1 MVVFRGKLYDA
12 RMTEHVRA
20 DLPDWIRT
28 LAESRPFGADDRRG
42 TANLIDAA
50 ARARAAACIRTGNSV
65 SLARPLRGGD
75 YNATAARP
83 GFRHETWYRPDPD
96 GTGWGQDH
104 VVLNP
109 HGLQNT
115 HLDALN
121 HVAVDGTFYGGRPVT
136 GQEQGSADVLAPD
149 GLVTRAIYVDIP
161 FHRGTDWADRPV
173 DGADIDAALGDSRLV
188 LEPGD
193 ALCLDMGRDRFEA
206 ASGHMLG
213 GPETG
218 QDAGGG
224 LSADGARW
232 VAEHRVSILAWD
244 MLDSR
249 DAKAAHASAH
259 VLTWAIGLLLL
270 DNCDFAALRRA
281 HGRGT
286 GVAGALVVSL
296 LAVEG
301 ANGVNLNPLVLT

>member
-1 MVVFRGKLYDA
+1 
-12 RMTEHVRA
+12 MTEPVRVE
-20 DLPDWIRT
+20 LPDWIRA
-28 LAESRPFGADDRRG
+28 LAASHPFGVDDRRG

-50 ARARAAACIRTGNSV
+50 ARARAAACIRTGDSV
-65 SLARPLRGGD
+65 SLARPLLGGD
-75 YNATAARP
+75 YNTTAERP
-83 GFRHETWYRPDPD
+83 GFRHETWYRPAPD

-104 VVLNP
+104 LVLNP

-115 HLDALN
+115 HLDALS

-136 GQEQGSADVLAPD
+136 DAEQGSADVLAPD
-149 GLVTRAIYVDIP
+149 GLVTRAVYVDIP
-161 FHRGTDWADRPV
+161 HHRGTDWAERPV
-173 DGADIDAALGDSRLV
+173 DRADIDAALADAGLV

-206 ASGHMLG
+206 ATGHILG
-213 GPETG
+213 GPETE

-249 DAKAAHASAH
+249 EAKAAHASAH
-259 VLTWAIGLLLL
+259 ILTWAIGLLLL
-270 DNCDFAALRRA
+270 DNCDFAALRDA
-281 HGRGT
+281 HGPGT
-286 GVAGALVVSL
+286 KVAGALVVAP

>member
-1 MVVFRGKLYDA
+1 MFRRKLYDA
-12 RMTEHVRA
+12 RVTELARV
-20 DLPDWIRT
+20 DMPDWIRA
-28 LAESRPFGADDRRG
+28 LAASQPFGAGDRRG

-65 SLARPLRGGD
+65 SLARPLLGGD
-75 YNATAARP
+75 YNVTAERP
-83 GFRHETWYRPDPD
+83 GFRHETWYSPVPD

-104 VVLNP
+104 LVLNP

-136 GQEQGSADVLAPD
+136 DAEQGSADVLGPD

-161 FHRGTDWADRPV
+161 GQCGTEWADRPV
-173 DGADIDAALGDSRLV
+173 DGADIDEALAGAGLV

-206 ASGHMLG
+206 ARGHMLG
-213 GPETG
+213 GPETD

-224 LSADGARW
+224 LSGDGARW
-232 VAEHRVSILAWD
+232 VAEHQVSILAWD

-249 DAKAAHASAH
+249 EAKETHASAH
-259 VLTWAIGLLLL
+259 ILTWAIGLLLL

-281 HGRGT
+281 RGRGT

-301 ANGVNLNPLVLT
+301 ANGVNLNPLVLS

>member
-1 MVVFRGKLYDA
+1 
-12 RMTEHVRA
+12 MTEHVRA
-20 DLPDWIRT
+20 ELPDWIRT
-28 LAESRPFGADDRRG
+28 LAESRPFGADDRLG

-75 YNATAARP
+75 YNATAERP

-121 HVAVDGTFYGGRPVT
+121 HVAVDGTFYGGRPVA

-161 FHRGTDWADRPV
+161 LHRGTDWADRPV
-173 DGADIDAALGDSRLV
+173 DGADIGAALGDSGLV

-244 MLDSR
+244 ILDSR

-296 LAVEG
+296 LAIEG

>member
-1 MVVFRGKLYDA
+1 
-12 RMTEHVRA
+12 MTEPVRVEM
-20 DLPDWIRT
+20 PDWIRT
-28 LAESRPFGADDRRG
+28 LAASHPFGVHDRRG

-50 ARARAAACIRTGNSV
+50 ARARAVACIRTGDSV
-65 SLARPLRGGD
+65 SLARPLLGGD
-75 YNATAARP
+75 YNTTAERP
-83 GFRHETWYRPDPD
+83 GFRHETWYQPAPD

-104 VVLNP
+104 LVLNP

-115 HLDALN
+115 HLDALS

-136 GQEQGSADVLAPD
+136 DAEQGSADVLAPD
-149 GLVTRAIYVDIP
+149 GLVTRAVYVDIP
-161 FHRGTDWADRPV
+161 HHRGTDWADRPV
-173 DGADIDAALGDSRLV
+173 DGADIDAALAAAGLV

-206 ASGHMLG
+206 AAGHILG
-213 GPETG
+213 GPETE

-232 VAEHRVSILAWD
+232 VAEHQVSILAWD

-281 HGRGT
+281 RGPGT
-286 GVAGALVVSL
+286 KVAGALVVAL

-301 ANGVNLNPLVLT
+301 ANGVNLNPLVLS

>member
-12 RMTEHVRA
+12 GMTEHVRA
-20 DLPDWIRT
+20 ELPDWIRT
-28 LAESRPFGADDRRG
+28 LAASRSFGVGDRRG

-50 ARARAAACIRTGNSV
+50 ARARAAACIRTGDSV

-75 YNATAARP
+75 YNTTAARP
-83 GFRHETWYRPDPD
+83 GFLHETWYRPDPD

-121 HVAVDGTFYGGRPVT
+121 HVAVDGTFYGGRPVADR
-136 GQEQGSADVLAPD
+136 EQGSADVLAPD

-161 FHRGTDWADRPV
+161 LHRGTDWADRPV
-173 DGADIDAALGDSRLV
+173 GGADIDAALGDAGIV

-206 ASGHMLG
+206 ASGHLLG
-213 GPETG
+213 GPETE

-232 VAEHRVSILAWD
+232 VADHQVSILAWD

-249 DAKAAHASAH
+249 DAKTAHASAH

-286 GVAGALVVSL
+286 RVAGALVVSL
-296 LAVEG
+296 LAIEG
-301 ANGVNLNPLVLT
+301 ANGVNLNPLVLS

>member
-1 MVVFRGKLYDA
+1 
-12 RMTEHVRA
+12 MTEHVRA
-20 DLPDWIRT
+20 ELPDWIRT

-75 YNATAARP
+75 YNTTAARP
-83 GFRHETWYRPDPD
+83 GFLHETWYRPDPD

-136 GQEQGSADVLAPD
+136 DQEQGSADVLAPD

-161 FHRGTDWADRPV
+161 LHRGTDWADRPV
-173 DGADIDAALGDSRLV
+173 DGTDIDAALGDSGLV

-213 GPETG
+213 GPETE

-224 LSADGARW
+224 LSGDGARW

-259 VLTWAIGLLLL
+259 VLTWATGLLLL

-281 HGRGT
+281 HGLGT
-286 GVAGALVVSL
+286 RVAGALVVSL
-296 LAVEG
+296 LAIEG